1 MRGGTTIRIG
11 LGIVLGVWCL
21 MSPVSATSQAIAV
34 IKSHDIEPFNQA
46 LAGFTA
52 ACNNR
57 ITEYD
62 LRGNANLAKRIIRG
76 INKAKPKL
84 VLAIGSLA
92 AQAAQE
98 DVQDIPVIFVMVPNP
113 HKYGLKGDNIA
124 GISLDIPAETQFMAY
139 TSLVPTLRTFGVIYD
154 PEKTATMIT
163 QANAAAGQLGLRLVA
178 VPVASSK
185 EVPAA
190 LRSMLGKID
199 ALWMVPDETVVTPES
214 FKFLLVEAFENNLPF
229 LAVSD
234 IFVEVGALAAL
245 SPDYTEL
252 GRQGCQLARA
262 IESGQ
267 LQLAAVNVFP
277 PEKINLAINLKT
289 ASKLGLTLPSEIVQ
303 SASKVYR

>member
-1 MRGGTTIRIG
+1 MKGRTTVRIG
-11 LGIVLGVWCL
+11 LSLVLGVCYL
-21 MSPVSATSQAIAV
+21 LSAVPVVAQAIAV

-57 ITEYD
+57 ITEHD
-62 LRGNANLAKRIIRG
+62 LRGNSKLAKRIIRG
-76 INKAKPKL
+76 IKQAKPKL

-92 AQAAQE
+92 AQAVQE

-113 HKYGLKGDNIA
+113 HKYGLTGDNIA
-124 GISLDIPAETQFMAY
+124 GISLDIPAATQFTAY
-139 TSLVPTLRTFGVIYD
+139 KSLVPTIRTFGVIYD
-154 PEKTATMIT
+154 PDKTGTMIT
-163 QANAAAGQLGLRLVA
+163 QAHTAAGQLGLRLLA
-178 VPVASSK
+178 VPVTSSK

-190 LRSMLGKID
+190 LRTMLGKID

-229 LAVSD
+229 LVVSD

-245 SPDYTEL
+245 SPDYTDL

-267 LQLAAVNVFP
+267 LHTAAVNVFP
-277 PEKINLAINLKT
+277 PAKVNLAINLKT
-289 ASKLGLTLPSEIVQ
+289 ASKIGLTLPSEIVQ